1 MSCYDADQRSEFEN
15 HAEYLHKKMR
25 VKAKQINKLKSASIQ
40 NQHQRHYHHHQSKV
54 SQCFYLNFYLF
65 VYLTFIF

>member
-25 VKAKQINKLKSASIQ
+25 VKAKQINKLKSASMQ
-40 NQHQRHYHHHQSKV
+40 SQQQQQRRHNHQLNKV
-54 SQCFYLNFYLF
+54 L
-65 VYLTFIF
+65 